1 MRDHPNSRMI
11 SHFNKMI
18 RVTNERVEVAKVRYD
33 DLKQEVY
40 KMKEEEMKREEK
52 NKKKKSSSD
61 EPQQGDAISVASSKE
76 EEAEVYSS
84 SEDDYDEDSSDT
96 IGNQCSIELSFD
108 GNSSSITRL
117 SKGISTTHNED
128 KTNDNDLSNDSI

>member
-1 MRDHPNSRMI
+1 MI
-11 SHFNKMI
+11 T
-18 RVTNERVEVAKVRYD
+18 VTNERVDVAKQRYD

-40 KMKEEEMKREEK
+40 KMKEEEMKREE
-52 NKKKKSSSD
+52 KKKKSSSD

-84 SEDDYDEDSSDT
+84 SDEDCDEDSSDT
-96 IGNQCSIELSFD
+96 IENQCSIELSFD

-117 SKGISTTHNED
+117 SKGVSTTPTEE
-128 KTNDNDLSNDSI
+128 TNDNDLSISDSI